1 MLITGVSGAELLLHL
16 FTRREIVMQIEILT
30 CGVGVEER
38 QLKDIYFFE
47 TISRCDILQI
57 ILIFCVAHI
66 WQI

>member
-1 MLITGVSGAELLLHL
+1 
-16 FTRREIVMQIEILT
+16 MQIEILT

-57 ILIFCVAHI
+57 VLIFCVAHI